1 VEEVLSEFGVEAVVE
16 GVEGVLGAQSSAI
29 YRGFTYGGLH
39 PSTPSTPSTPTYP
52 SSLLK
57 GKKERKMN
65 PIKQLFGV
73 EEPVFD
79 LKDEISFLDSI
90 WRNDEVPLRLRFS
103 AAAEVAKYRHGT
115 MKAVVKVTPND
126 FASVLDRA
134 KERAASAYNVISL
147 VPKAIEHDAAEL
159 KPDVKNSPGANGSA
173 GFRRRF

>member
-1 VEEVLSEFGVEAVVE
+1 
-16 GVEGVLGAQSSAI
+16 
-29 YRGFTYGGLH
+29 
-39 PSTPSTPSTPTYP
+39 
-52 SSLLK
+52 
-57 GKKERKMN
+57 MN

-90 WRNDEVPLRLRFS
+90 WRNDEVPIRLRFA

-134 KERAASAYNVISL
+134 RDRIRNANVISL
-147 VPKAIEHDAAEL
+147 VPKAIEQHNAVEL
-159 KPDVKNSPGANGSA
+159 RPSPGSADGS
-173 GFRRRF
+173 FKRRF

>member
-1 VEEVLSEFGVEAVVE
+1 
-16 GVEGVLGAQSSAI
+16 
-29 YRGFTYGGLH
+29 
-39 PSTPSTPSTPTYP
+39 
-52 SSLLK
+52 
-57 GKKERKMN
+57 MN

-90 WRNDEVPLRLRFS
+90 WRNDEVPIRLRFA

-134 KERAASAYNVISL
+134 RDRIRNANNVIQL
-147 VPKAIEHDAAEL
+147 QLKGIEHDAAEL
-159 KPDVKNSPGANGSA
+159 KPDANSSE
-173 GFRRRF
+173 FKRRF

>member
-1 VEEVLSEFGVEAVVE
+1 
-16 GVEGVLGAQSSAI
+16 
-29 YRGFTYGGLH
+29 
-39 PSTPSTPSTPTYP
+39 
-52 SSLLK
+52 
-57 GKKERKMN
+57 MN

-79 LKDEISFLDSI
+79 LKDEISFLDSL
-90 WRNDEVPLRLRFS
+90 WRNDEVPIRLRFA

-134 KERAASAYNVISL
+134 RDRIRNANVISL
-147 VPKAIEHDAAEL
+147 VPKAIEQHDASEL
-159 KPDVKNSPGANGSA
+159 KSDVSRSPGANGSG

>member
-1 VEEVLSEFGVEAVVE
+1 
-16 GVEGVLGAQSSAI
+16 
-29 YRGFTYGGLH
+29 
-39 PSTPSTPSTPTYP
+39 
-52 SSLLK
+52 
-57 GKKERKMN
+57 MN

-79 LKDEISFLDSI
+79 LKDEIRFLDSV
-90 WRNDEVPLRLRFS
+90 WRNDEVPLRLRFA

-134 KERAASAYNVISL
+134 RDRIRNANVISL
-147 VPKAIEHDAAEL
+147 VPKAIPAQHDASEL
-159 KPDVKNSPGANGSA
+159 KPDVSRSPGANGSG